1 MRNYNKADALAND
14 WLKENGISL
23 KQFNTTSTPLL
34 KAQQTAF
41 NLLKHHMQLLNAAQ
55 INTLQ
60 VYCNQMHNKAKRQ
73 YITKSFAYQ
82 VLNIGIKINRQLFKQ
97 YKNSVIN
104 NTPSVT

>member
-1 MRNYNKADALAND
+1 MKTYSKADALAND

-23 KQFNTTSTPLL
+23 KQFNTTPTPLL

-73 YITKSFAYQ
+73 HITKSFAYK
-82 VLNIGIKINRQLFKQ
+82 VLNIGSKINRQLFKQ
-97 YKNSVIN
+97 YKGVIN